1 MVYRA
6 RERARAMY
14 SRPGLRGH
22 PCRFMP
28 RAFVCTRD
36 RIGGIWFDE
45 RFWFGPLCELF
56 SERIKR
62 IKIRIIIGI
71 RRIIIIRCG
80 ACWIIAVSNGKSEV
94 CGDKLLL

>member
-1 MVYRA
+1 MYRA
-6 RERARAMY
+6 RERARAMC

-45 RFWFGPLCELF
+45 RFLVWPPFARCSRE
-56 SERIKR
+56 I
-62 IKIRIIIGI
+62 IKIIKINNNNNNNNNNKNKNNKMCVHVYHSR
-71 RRIIIIRCG
+71 
-80 ACWIIAVSNGKSEV
+80 
-94 CGDKLLL
+94 

>member
-1 MVYRA
+1 MYRA

-36 RIGGIWFDE
+36 GIGGIWFDE
-45 RFWFGPLCELF
+45 RFWFGPLCEVFQRENKKNQNKNNNKNKNNNNKMWCMLLYH
-56 SERIKR
+56 SSLATGRV
-62 IKIRIIIGI
+62 
-71 RRIIIIRCG
+71 RCVE
-80 ACWIIAVSNGKSEV
+80 ASCLW
-94 CGDKLLL
+94 